1 MITIKNLRKLGF
13 KNLKQINNN
22 IMMSCPFHEDKNP
35 SFGINVDT
43 GSWNC
48 FSCGRKG
55 RDIKSLSKE
64 LNMPELEKYFSYH
77 SYSDLSNYVKN
88 KLGNKKQENLTN
100 GFSYL
105 IDYYKSNYTH
115 EYLNSRGITLDI
127 AEKFNIGYDREN
139 NALTFPVYTYDNKF
153 LGFTYRYLEGNFRY
167 KHEFNKSVTLYGSQ
181 FLTKYD
187 IILVEGNID
196 VLKAY
201 SLGFKNVVGLMG
213 TKINETQINLLKKF
227 GERIIIALDDDFNKK
242 ANWGRIATKR
252 IVKQLMNQFG
262 TRLYIGEYKKG
273 KKDFGDLN
281 NKDDFKII
289 DYITWR
295 LNNIER

>member
-1 MITIKNLRKLGF
+1 MLTQENLKTMGF
-13 KNLKQINNN
+13 KNLKRIGDN
-22 IMMSCPFHEDKNP
+22 IMMSCPFHEDNNP

-55 RDIKSLSKE
+55 RDIKSLAKE
-64 LNMPELEKYFSYH
+64 LNLPELEKYFSYN

-88 KLGNKKQENLTN
+88 KLGNKKPKKYTDELT
-100 GFSYL
+100 YL
-105 IDYYKSNYTH
+105 IDYYKSNYKH
-115 EYLNSRGITLDI
+115 DYLDSRGIKLEI
-127 AEKFNIGYDREN
+127 AEKFNIGYDKEN
-139 NALTFPVYTYDNKF
+139 NALTFPVYTVDNKF

-181 FLTKYD
+181 FLEKYD

-213 TKINETQINLLKKF
+213 TKINEMQINLLKKF
-227 GERIIIALDDDFNKK
+227 GNKIIIALDDDFNKK
-242 ANWGRIATKR
+242 ANWGRIATNR
-252 IVKQLMNQFG
+252 IIKKLISQFG
-262 TRLYIGEYKKG
+262 NRLYVGEYKKG
-273 KKDFGDLN
+273 KKDFGDLDT
-281 NKDDFKII
+281 KEDFKII
-289 DYITWR
+289 DYMTWR